1 METEARSELVAQNL
15 GFVRKTADEIY
26 EDKVQKSSITL
37 DFNSDDLFQAG
48 CIALWKCTETF
59 DPDRG
64 NTFLT
69 YAGHAMRNAMLDLCR
84 EASSRAENKLASNG
98 WEIVSLNEPAKEDED
113 GRLHRID
120 LIADPYNRSPE
131 QIVIEA
137 EIREALYASYAEL
150 TRREQTYLSY
160 RYGLDEDPPHT
171 LRETARH
178 FHLSANRAER
188 LEKNALRHLKQ
199 EFMKR

>member
-1 METEARSELVAQNL
+1 METEARSDLVARNL

-26 EDKVQKSSITL
+26 EDKVRKSSIIL
-37 DFNSDDLFQAG
+37 DFDSDDLFQAG
-48 CIALWKCTETF
+48 CIALWKSTETF

-64 NTFLT
+64 YTFLT

-84 EASSRAENKLASNG
+84 ESSSRAENKLASNG

-131 QIVIEA
+131 QIVIGVG
-137 EIREALYASYAEL
+137 EL
-150 TRREQTYLSY
+150 GAHGHGAGRFVNGDL
-160 RYGLDEDPPHT
+160 G
-171 LRETARH
+171 
-178 FHLSANRAER
+178 
-188 LEKNALRHLKQ
+188 
-199 EFMKR
+199 